1 MKKFLAF
8 LILAAPLLAQISPP
22 TGTSR
27 TAGRFV
33 AYNYG
38 QWSMPIYQF
47 PAGTGSK
54 TFTLSNS
61 TVQLGDGRVVMPFN
75 TNAQVT
81 VGTET
86 VTLTAVGSG
95 CIIGS
100 TAIGGCSLTATFSN
114 PHTNA
119 DRVSSATFGLQE
131 ALNDAGN
138 SGGGAV
144 TIDSAWAGL
153 GGTTGIKNA
162 ATLPSNTA
170 IEDVRTGAGGGGS
183 GTVSP
188 GTAGQL
194 AGYGASGTT
203 VVGMQN
209 QCPFVTDP
217 PYNSHCDGST
227 DDSAAIQAAMDAN
240 GCIQLPLSTST
251 NLQQCNV
258 ATGLVENNNSLT
270 INLNGSILNYTGTG
284 SEISSASDVGGLTI
298 VNGYIDLSS
307 LTGTPTEIDATNI
320 IRLNANNLTDLNDGP
335 HGYISINAMGRATL
349 INSDFEGASTVQ
361 ELSAINTDLTP
372 DLTVVAG
379 GQVFFANSNVQ
390 TLDVSSGILSLNG
403 NAFLANMVGTPS
415 SGQFCNTESNQCTNY
430 GQTVPGV
437 IYSAAGTPLDSCGA
451 TGTVGTAWVSDAS
464 ALLPGT
470 AYDPTGTAPPA
481 GTDTVQVQCTY
492 TGSVYAWQTM

>member
-8 LILAAPLLAQISPP
+8 LILAAPLLAQVSPP

-27 TAGRFV
+27 TAGRFI

-183 GTVSP
+183 GTVSSAPAGSTPYYTGP
-188 GTAGQL
+188 GAGKTI
-194 AGYGASGTT
+194 GGTT
-203 VVGMQN
+203 PIVLVPSG
-209 QCPFVTDP
+209 
-217 PYNSHCDGST
+217 G
-227 DDSAAIQAAMDAN
+227 DDSTQINAACTDGAD
-240 GCIQLPLSTST
+240 
-251 NLQQCNV
+251 
-258 ATGLVENNNSLT
+258 
-270 INLNGSILNYTGTG
+270 
-284 SEISSASDVGGLTI
+284 
-298 VNGYIDLSS
+298 
-307 LTGTPTEIDATNI
+307 
-320 IRLNANNLTDLNDGP
+320 IRLP
-335 HGYISINAMGRATL
+335 ATPMTHF
-349 INSDFEGASTVQ
+349 SVT
-361 ELSAINTDLTP
+361 
-372 DLTVVAG
+372 
-379 GQVFFANSNVQ
+379 
-390 TLDVSSGILSLNG
+390 SGIRSTTSV
-403 NAFLANMVGTPS
+403 AF
-415 SGQFCNTESNQCTNY
+415 
-430 GQTVPGV
+430 
-437 IYSAAGTPLDSCGA
+437 SAR
-451 TGTVGTAWVSDAS
+451 AS
-464 ALLPGT
+464 ARRSSTIGNH
-470 AYDPTGTAPPA
+470 
-481 GTDTVQVQCTY
+481 
-492 TGSVYAWQTM
+492 